1 MNANPHEIRPA
12 KASTASKAQ
21 YVRKLGLHHF
31 SHLRTI
37 AEGLDIVQ
45 SAKRYLGVE
54 HGHQAKT
61 AHQQTVD
68 AIRAVARRHNEPA
81 WRLIGLVIHVEMD
94 ASQPSLEEFM
104 EERSLDGWSEADI
117 AAMYAEV
124 HPPQGK
130 GNYKISRRTK
140 LRERQMA
147 LLKRLEQ
154 LAAETPSPTDLV
166 SGWFDEVTA
175 QKLISAG
182 ILTLA
187 DLNQKIAT
195 GGRWYRTLPAIG
207 EHKARRIATHL
218 ATLLPRHIAPPKPVL
233 ALATSPSLF
242 ASPFTAPFASPL
254 ASPFS
259 ALPSTNVGLIANGSA
274 LLHPLPASG
283 TDGRLLNARSDQE
296 AVEAWVSARAGAL
309 PTVTVYRREAH
320 RLMLW
325 LQYERWGKTLSQMQI
340 EDCRDYM
347 AFLQDIPAKWSSRTH
362 AAPGQPGWAPFR
374 GPLSHKSQR
383 QAVVIIASLFTW
395 LQSAQ
400 YLTQNPWPLINQK
413 TGDDRAEQMM
423 DTKALSEAAFTEV
436 ISYVLSQAPSPSRS
450 RILFILRF
458 VESVGLRSA
467 ELINGKLGDLRLEPE
482 GWMMQVHGKG
492 SKNRVA
498 AIPGQAFDAL
508 QNYLESRGLGG
519 IEHAPATAPL
529 LASALDPMEPVG
541 YQALYEHVKGW
552 ISKAV
557 AASALPSNER
567 SSLAGATTHWL
578 RHTFGT
584 RAVAREVPLDV
595 IQAQMGHASIQT
607 TMGIYGRAP
616 IKRRAEELAKAFG

>member
-1 MNANPHEIRPA
+1 MQQNPHGIRLSGPPT
-12 KASTASKAQ
+12 KANTQ
-21 YVRKLGLHHF
+21 FVRKLGRHHF
-31 SHLRTI
+31 SHLRAI
-37 AEGLDIVQ
+37 AEGLDVVD

-68 AIRAVARRHNEPA
+68 AIRSVARRHNETA
-81 WRLIGLVIHVEMD
+81 WRLIGLVIQVELD
-94 ASQPSLEEFM
+94 GSHPSLDDFIV
-104 EERSLDGWSEADI
+104 ERGLDGWRESEI
-117 AAMYAEV
+117 AEMYAEAY
-124 HPPQGK
+124 PPVGK
-130 GNYKISRRTK
+130 SDYKANRRSK
-140 LRERQMA
+140 LRERQLQ
-147 LLKRLEQ
+147 LLKTLEQ

-166 SGWFDEVTA
+166 SGWFDEATA
-175 QKLISAG
+175 QKLRNAG
-182 ILTLA
+182 MLTLS
-187 DLNQKIAT
+187 DLNQRIAT
-195 GGRWYRTLPAIG
+195 GGRWYRGMPAIG
-207 EHKARRIATHL
+207 EHKARRMAAHL

-233 ALATSPSLF
+233 SLATSPSLF
-242 ASPFTAPFASPL
+242 AAPP
-254 ASPFS
+254 S
-259 ALPSTNVGLIANGSA
+259 AHVGLVPSGGGLLPPA
-274 LLHPLPASG
+274 LVENPG
-283 TDGRLLNARSDQE
+283 GRLLNARNDQE
-296 AVEAWVSARAGAL
+296 AVEAWINARAGAL
-309 PTVTVYRREAH
+309 PTTKVYRREAH

-325 LQYERWGKTLSQMQI
+325 LQYERWGRTLSQMQI

-347 AFLQDIPAKWSSRTH
+347 AFLQNIPAKWISRTR

-383 QAVVIIASLFTW
+383 QSIVIIASLFTW

-400 YLTQNPWPLINQK
+400 YLLQNPWLLINQK
-413 TGDDRAEQMM
+413 TGDDQAERMM
-423 DTKALSEAAFTEV
+423 DTKSLSEAAYKEV
-436 ISYVLSQAPSPSRS
+436 VAYVLSQAPSPSRS

-467 ELINGKLGDLRLEPE
+467 ELIGGKLGDLRLEPE

-492 SKNRVA
+492 SKNRIA
-498 AIPGQAFDAL
+498 AIPGQAFEAL
-508 QNYLESRGLGG
+508 QDYLESRHLGG
-519 IEHAPATAPL
+519 IETAPSTAPL

-567 SSLAGATTHWL
+567 SRLAGATTHWL

-616 IKRRAEELAKAFG
+616 MKRRAYELAKAFG

>member
-1 MNANPHEIRPA
+1 MNANPHGIRLSLGSTGPA
-12 KASTASKAQ
+12 TRPTTQ
-21 YVRKLGLHHF
+21 FIRKLGRHHF
-31 SHLRTI
+31 SHLRAI
-37 AEGLDIVQ
+37 AEGLDVVD

-61 AHQQTVD
+61 AHEQTVD
-68 AIRAVARRHNEPA
+68 AVRAVARRHNESA
-81 WRLIGLVIHVEMD
+81 WRLIGLAIQVALD
-94 ASQPSLEEFM
+94 ANQPSLDDFIAD
-104 EERSLDGWSEADI
+104 RGLDGWREAEI
-117 AAMYAEV
+117 AEMYAEAY
-124 HPPQGK
+124 PPAGP
-130 GNYKISRRTK
+130 GDYKARRRSK
-140 LRERQMA
+140 LRERQLA
-147 LLKRLEQ
+147 LLKKLEY

-175 QKLISAG
+175 HKLVGAG
-182 ILTLA
+182 ILTLS

-195 GGRWYRTLPAIG
+195 GGRWYRGMPAIG
-207 EHKARRIATHL
+207 EHKARRIAAHL

-242 ASPFTAPFASPL
+242 A
-254 ASPFS
+254 
-259 ALPSTNVGLIANGSA
+259 ALPGPAPGTLPGSGA
-274 LLHPLPASG
+274 LLPSAQAASAPS
-283 TDGRLLNARSDQE
+283 RLLNARNDQE
-296 AVEAWVSARAGAL
+296 AVEAWIQARAGAL
-309 PTVTVYRREAH
+309 PTATVYRREGL

-347 AFLQDIPAKWSSRTH
+347 AFLQNIPAKWISRTR

-374 GPLSHKSQR
+374 GALSHKSQR
-383 QAVVIIASLFTW
+383 QSIVIIASLFTW
-395 LQSAQ
+395 LQAAQ
-400 YLTQNPWPLINQK
+400 YLSQNPWPLINQK
-413 TGDDRAEQMM
+413 TGDDSSEQMM
-423 DTKALSEAAFTEV
+423 DTKALSEAAYREV
-436 ISYVLSQAPSPSRS
+436 ILYVLSQAPSPSRS

-467 ELINGKLGDLRLEPE
+467 ELIHAKLGDLRLEPE

-492 SKNRVA
+492 SKNRLA
-498 AIPGQAFDAL
+498 AIPGQAFEAL
-508 QNYLESRGLGG
+508 QDYLESRHLGG
-519 IEHAPATAPL
+519 IETAPPHAPL

-567 SSLAGATTHWL
+567 SRLAGATTHWL

-616 IKRRAEELAKAFG
+616 MRRRAEALAKAFA

>member
-1 MNANPHEIRPA
+1 MTKTLTIEPMNANPHGIRLS
-12 KASTASKAQ
+12 KASTQARTQ
-21 YVRKLGLHHF
+21 FVRRLGRHHF
-31 SHLRTI
+31 SHLRAI
-37 AEGLDIVQ
+37 AEGLDVVD

-68 AIRAVARRHNEPA
+68 AIRAVARRHNESA
-81 WRLIGLVIHVEMD
+81 WRLIGLVIHVQLN
-94 ASQPSLEEFM
+94 ASHPSLDDFIA
-104 EERSLDGWSEADI
+104 ERGLDGWRESEI
-117 AAMYAEV
+117 AEMYAEAY
-124 HPPQGK
+124 PPTGK
-130 GNYKISRRTK
+130 SDYKANRRSK
-140 LRERQMA
+140 LRERQLQ

-166 SGWFDEVTA
+166 SGWFDEVIA
-175 QKLISAG
+175 QKLLNAG
-182 ILTLA
+182 MLTLP
-187 DLNQKIAT
+187 DLNQKIGT
-195 GGRWYRTLPAIG
+195 GGRWYRGMPAVG
-207 EHKARRIATHL
+207 EHKARRIAAHL

-242 ASPFTAPFASPL
+242 A
-254 ASPFS
+254 
-259 ALPSTNVGLIANGSA
+259 ALPGGTTGLISGTSA
-274 LLHPLPASG
+274 LLHPAPADG
-283 TDGRLLNARSDQE
+283 TESRLLNARNDQE
-296 AVEAWVSARAGAL
+296 AVEAWIHARAGAL
-309 PTVTVYRREAH
+309 PTATVYRREAH

-325 LQYERWGKTLSQMQI
+325 LQYERWGKTLAQMQI

-347 AFLQDIPAKWSSRTH
+347 AFLQNIPAKWISRTR

-383 QAVVIIASLFTW
+383 QTVVIIASLFTW

-400 YLTQNPWPLINQK
+400 YLLQNPWPLINQK
-413 TGDDRAEQMM
+413 TGDDRAEQVM
-423 DTKALSEAAFTEV
+423 DTKALSEAAYQEV
-436 ISYVLSQAPSPSRS
+436 IAYVLSQPPSPSRS

-467 ELINGKLGDLRLEPE
+467 ELIHGKLGDLRLEPE

-492 SKNRVA
+492 SKNRIA
-498 AIPGQAFDAL
+498 AIPGQAFEAL
-508 QNYLESRGLGG
+508 QDYLEARHLGG
-519 IEHAPATAPL
+519 IETAPPTAPL

-552 ISKAV
+552 IAKAV

-567 SSLAGATTHWL
+567 SRLAGATTHWL

-595 IQAQMGHASIQT
+595 IQVQMGHASIQT

-616 IKRRAEELAKAFG
+616 MKRRAEELAKAFG

>member
-1 MNANPHEIRPA
+1 MQHNPHGIRRSQGSTGPA
-12 KASTASKAQ
+12 TRTTNRPTTQ
-21 YVRKLGLHHF
+21 FIPKLGRHHF
-31 SHLRTI
+31 SHLRAI
-37 AEGLDIVQ
+37 AEGLDVVD

-54 HGHQAKT
+54 HGHKAKT

-68 AIRAVARRHNEPA
+68 AVRAVARRHNESA
-81 WRLIGLVIHVEMD
+81 WRLIGLAIQVALD
-94 ASQPSLEEFM
+94 ANQPSLDDFIAD
-104 EERSLDGWSEADI
+104 RGLDGWREAEI
-117 AAMYAEV
+117 AEMYAEAY
-124 HPPQGK
+124 PSAGS
-130 GNYKISRRTK
+130 GDYKARRRSK
-140 LRERQMA
+140 LRERQLA
-147 LLKRLEQ
+147 LVKKLEH

-175 QKLISAG
+175 HKLVGAG
-182 ILTLA
+182 MLTLS
-187 DLNQKIAT
+187 DLNQKIAM
-195 GGRWYRTLPAIG
+195 GGRWYRGMPAVG
-207 EHKARRIATHL
+207 EHKARRIASHL

-242 ASPFTAPFASPL
+242 AAPPGSGPGT
-254 ASPFS
+254 
-259 ALPSTNVGLIANGSA
+259 LPGPAA
-274 LLHPLPASG
+274 LLPLTQAASAPS
-283 TDGRLLNARSDQE
+283 RLLNARNDQE
-296 AVEAWVSARAGAL
+296 AVEAWIHARAGAL
-309 PTVTVYRREAH
+309 PTATVYRREGL

-325 LQYERWGKTLSQMQI
+325 LQYERRGKTLSQMQI

-347 AFLQDIPAKWSSRTH
+347 AFLQNIPAKWISRTR

-383 QAVVIIASLFTW
+383 QSIVIIASLFTW
-395 LQSAQ
+395 LQAAQ
-400 YLTQNPWPLINQK
+400 YLSQNPWPLINQK

-423 DTKALSEAAFTEV
+423 DTKALSEAAYKEV
-436 ISYVLSQAPSPSRS
+436 IHYVQNQAPSPSRS

-467 ELINGKLGDLRLEPE
+467 ELIGGKLGDLRLEPE

-492 SKNRVA
+492 SKNRLA
-498 AIPGQAFDAL
+498 AIPGQAFEAL
-508 QNYLESRGLGG
+508 QDYLESRHLGG
-519 IEHAPATAPL
+519 IETAPPHAPL
-529 LASALDPMEPVG
+529 LASAVDPMEPVG
-541 YQALYEHVKGW
+541 YQALYEHVKSW

-567 SSLAGATTHWL
+567 SRLAGATTHWL

-595 IQAQMGHASIQT
+595 VQAQMGHASIQT

-616 IKRRAEELAKAFG
+616 IKRRVEELAKAFG

>member
-1 MNANPHEIRPA
+1 
-12 KASTASKAQ
+12 
-21 YVRKLGLHHF
+21 
-31 SHLRTI
+31 
-37 AEGLDIVQ
+37 
-45 SAKRYLGVE
+45 
-54 HGHQAKT
+54 
-61 AHQQTVD
+61 
-68 AIRAVARRHNEPA
+68 
-81 WRLIGLVIHVEMD
+81 
-94 ASQPSLEEFM
+94 
-104 EERSLDGWSEADI
+104 
-117 AAMYAEV
+117 MYAEA
-124 HPPQGK
+124 HPPQSK
-130 GNYKISRRTK
+130 NDHKAKRRSK
-140 LRERQMA
+140 LRERQLA
-147 LLKRLEQ
+147 LLVRLEQ

-166 SGWFDEVTA
+166 SGWFDDVTA
-175 QKLISAG
+175 HKLLTAG
-182 ILTLA
+182 MVTLS
-187 DLNQKIAT
+187 DLNLAIAT

-207 EHKARRIATHL
+207 EHKAARIAAHL
-218 ATLLPRHIAPPKPVL
+218 ATLLPRHIALPKPVL

-242 ASPFTAPFASPL
+242 A
-254 ASPFS
+254 
-259 ALPSTNVGLIANGSA
+259 ALPGTTGGLVQANST
-274 LLHPLPASG
+274 LLHPTLASG
-283 TDGRLLNARSDQE
+283 ADGRLLNARSDQE
-296 AVEAWVSARAGAL
+296 AMEAWISARGGAL
-309 PTVTVYRREAH
+309 STATVYRREAH

-325 LQYERWGKTLSQMQI
+325 LQYERWGKTLGRMQI

-347 AFLQDIPAKWSSRTH
+347 AFLQNIPAKWISRTH

-400 YLTQNPWPLINQK
+400 YLSQNPWPLINQK
-413 TGDDRAEQMM
+413 TGDDRTEQVL
-423 DTKALSEAAFTEV
+423 DTKALSEAAYKEV
-436 ISYVLSQAPSPSRS
+436 IAFVLGQPPSPSRS

-467 ELINGKLGDLRLEPE
+467 ELINGKLGDLRMEPE
-482 GWMMQVHGKG
+482 GWMMQIHGKG
-492 SKNRVA
+492 SKNRIA

-508 QNYLESRGLGG
+508 QSYLESRNLGG
-519 IEHAPATAPL
+519 IQTAPPTAPL

-557 AASALPSNER
+557 AASALPYNER
-567 SSLAGATTHWL
+567 SRLAGATTHWL

-616 IKRRAEELAKAFG
+616 MKRRAEELGKAFG

>member
-1 MNANPHEIRPA
+1 MTANPHGIRPA
-12 KASTASKAQ
+12 KGSTPSKAQ
-21 YVRKLGLHHF
+21 YVRKLGRHHF

-37 AEGLDIVQ
+37 AEGLDAVE

-68 AIRAVARRHNEPA
+68 AIRAVARRHNEVA
-81 WRLIGLVIHVEMD
+81 WRLIGLVIHVEVD
-94 ASQPSLEEFM
+94 ASQPSLEDFM
-104 EERSLDGWSEADI
+104 EERGLDGWSESEI
-117 AAMYAEV
+117 AEMYAEAY
-124 HPPQGK
+124 PPQGK
-130 GNYKISRRTK
+130 ADYKAARRAK
-140 LRERQMA
+140 LRERQLQ

-175 QKLISAG
+175 QKLLNAG
-182 ILTLA
+182 ILTLS

-195 GGRWYRTLPAIG
+195 GGRWYRGMPAVG
-207 EHKARRIATHL
+207 EHKARRIAAHL
-218 ATLLPRHIAPPKPVL
+218 ATLLPRHIPAPKPVL
-233 ALATSPSLF
+233 ALASSPSLF
-242 ASPFTAPFASPL
+242 AP
-254 ASPFS
+254 S
-259 ALPSTNVGLIANGSA
+259 ATPSSGGFGAVVGRENGQITLPSPAQASDLGLR
-274 LLHPLPASG
+274 PA
-283 TDGRLLNARSDQE
+283 GRLLDARNDQE
-296 AVEAWVSARAGAL
+296 AVEAWISARAGSL

-325 LQYERWGKTLSQMQI
+325 LQYERWGKTLSEMQI

-347 AFLQDIPAKWSSRTH
+347 AFLQNIPDKWISRVR

-383 QAVVIIASLFTW
+383 QSIVIVASLFTW

-413 TGDDRAEQMM
+413 TGDDQAEQLL
-423 DTKALSEAAFTEV
+423 DTKALSEAAYKEV
-436 ISYVLSQAPSPSRS
+436 IEYVLSQAPSPSRS

-467 ELINGKLGDLRLEPE
+467 ELIAAKLGDLRLEPE

-492 SKNRVA
+492 SKNRIA
-498 AIPGQAFDAL
+498 AIPRQAFEAL
-508 QNYLESRGLGG
+508 QDYLESRHLGG
-519 IEHAPATAPL
+519 IESAPPAAPL

-557 AASALPSNER
+557 AATSLPSNER
-567 SSLAGATTHWL
+567 SRLAGATTHWL

>member
-1 MNANPHEIRPA
+1 MARMKLNPHGIRPA
-12 KASTASKAQ
+12 KGSVSPKAQ
-21 YVRKLGLHHF
+21 YVRKLGRHHF

-37 AEGLDIVQ
+37 AEGLDVVE

-81 WRLIGLVIHVEMD
+81 WRLIGLVIHVELD
-94 ASQPSLEEFM
+94 TSQPSLEDFM
-104 EERSLDGWSEADI
+104 EDRGLDGWSESDI
-117 AAMYAEV
+117 AEMYSEAY
-124 HPPQGK
+124 PAQGK
-130 GNYKISRRTK
+130 ADYKATKRAK
-140 LRERQMA
+140 LRERQLA
-147 LLKRLEQ
+147 LLKKLEQ

-175 QKLISAG
+175 TKLINAG
-182 ILTLA
+182 MVTLS

-195 GGRWYRTLPAIG
+195 GGRWYRGMPAIG
-207 EHKARRIATHL
+207 EHKARRIAAHL

-233 ALATSPSLF
+233 ALAASPSLF
-242 ASPFTAPFASPL
+242 A
-254 ASPFS
+254 
-259 ALPSTNVGLIANGSA
+259 ALPGTSNGLVPSTSA
-274 LLHPLPASG
+274 LLQTNLDSR
-283 TDGRLLNARSDQE
+283 TDGRLLNARCDQE
-296 AVEAWVSARAGAL
+296 AVEAWIQARAGAL
-309 PTVTVYRREAH
+309 PTATVYLREAH

-325 LQYERWGKTLSQMQI
+325 LQYERWGKTLGQMQI

-347 AFLQDIPAKWSSRTH
+347 AFLQKIPAKWISRVR
-362 AAPGQPGWAPFR
+362 AAPGEPGWAPFR

-383 QAVVIIASLFTW
+383 QSIVIIASLFTW

-423 DTKALSEAAFTEV
+423 DTKALSEAAYKEV
-436 ISYVLSQAPSPSRS
+436 IAYVLNQAPSPSRS
-450 RILFILRF
+450 RIVFILRF

-467 ELINGKLGDLRLEPE
+467 ELLGAKLGDLRMEPE

-492 SKNRVA
+492 SKNRIA
-498 AIPGQAFDAL
+498 AIPGQAFEAL
-508 QNYLESRGLGG
+508 QDYLESRHLGG
-519 IEHAPATAPL
+519 IETAPPNAPL

-557 AASALPSNER
+557 AASSLPSNER
-567 SSLAGATTHWL
+567 SRLAGATTHWL

-616 IKRRAEELAKAFG
+616 MKRRAEELAKAFG